1 MQLIQ
6 KQREQGILYVGAF
19 LRRDAVKSQADPN
32 RWKDVDKLPEVFDY
46 GTLAQI
52 HWALPTQENS
62 IMLLFGHRYESSFV
76 LAQHHICV
84 GGRVAR
90 GL

>member
-6 KQREQGILYVGAF
+6 KQREEGILYVGAF
-19 LRRDAVKSQADPN
+19 LRRDAVTSQADPN

-52 HWALPTQENS
+52 QWAIPTQENS
-62 IMLLFGHRYESSFV
+62 IMLLYGHRCESLFV
-76 LAQHHICV
+76 LAWHRLCV
-84 GGRVAR
+84 GVG
-90 GL
+90 G